1 MKENDSLYYNLPGMI
16 TDYKFLVGTGSYIED
31 LNLIQTKFL
40 NSHDDPIL
48 PLMYKNLFNYCE
60 NILLDRQ
67 ISNSDTSKYSF
78 KLTNLNFPDEYGI
91 KGWF

>member
-40 NSHDDPIL
+40 NS
-48 PLMYKNLFNYCE
+48 
-60 NILLDRQ
+60 
-67 ISNSDTSKYSF
+67 
-78 KLTNLNFPDEYGI
+78 
-91 KGWF
+91 